1 MKIIL
6 ANPRGFC
13 AGVDRAVEIVEKAL
27 ALFDTPIYV
36 RHAVVHNQYVVMQLK
51 EKGVIFIEELKE
63 IPEGNVV
70 IFSAH
75 GVAQSVREEA
85 LQRKLHIH
93 DATCPLVTK
102 VHMEVARYQKQG
114 RECVLIGHRGHP
126 EVIGILGQYIS
137 PKKVA
142 DTYVVESIDDVWKI
156 QVKNPD
162 VLGFVTQ
169 TTLSV
174 DDTAEIVV
182 ALRQRFPKITGPKKA
197 DICYATQNRQ
207 EAIQRLGEQCDLI
220 LVVGSTSSSNATRL
234 LEIAQRAEVESYLI
248 NDADA
253 IKRTWL
259 VNKQCIGV
267 TAGAS
272 SPEILVQGVLCRL
285 QEWGCDL
292 VEEAAGVTENI
303 IFPVPKE
310 LLKS

>member
-1 MKIIL
+1 ML

-13 AGVDRAVEIVEKAL
+13 AGVDRAVAIVEKAL
-27 ALFDTPIYV
+27 VLFGAPIYV

-51 EKGVIFIEELKE
+51 EKGVIFIEELEE
-63 IPEGNVV
+63 IPADSVV

-85 LQRKLHIH
+85 LQRKLHVH

-102 VHMEVARYQKQG
+102 VHMEVARYQQQG

-126 EVIGILGQYIS
+126 EVIGILGQYL
-137 PKKVA
+137 PTKTVA
-142 DTYVVESIDDVWKI
+142 DAYLVESVEDVWDI
-156 QVKNPD
+156 QVNNPD
-162 VLGFVTQ
+162 TLTFVTQ

-207 EAIQRLGEQCDLI
+207 EATQQLGGQCDLI
-220 LVVGSTSSSNATRL
+220 LVVGSPSSSNATRL
-234 LEIAQRAEVESYLI
+234 LEVSQRALVESYLI
-248 NDADA
+248 NDADD

-259 VNKQCIGV
+259 ESKQCVGV

-272 SPEILVQGVLCRL
+272 SPEVLVQGVIRQL
-285 QEWGCDL
+285 QQWGGDL
-292 VEEAAGVTENI
+292 VEEAVGVTEKI
-303 IFPVPKE
+303 IFPLPKE
-310 LLKS
+310 LVKHR